1 METNMTLV
9 TGPLVIG
16 YLIGYCLYGM
26 SVVQFFL
33 YLKNYPKDNRWI
45 RVTVWSTFSVET
57 VITVLTGIASWNTFG
72 VGWGNN
78 NIFLIIDKSWTP
90 LPILNSLPA
99 MIVQTFFAWRI
110 WKLTRKMWIA
120 CLITT
125 LAVVGSAIAW
135 YYNIRIDMMGRR
147 LEAVLSVGA
156 YSSAWLALN
165 AVCDV
170 LITVVISFT
179 VYQARES
186 TSVARTAA
194 TLMNIMK
201 FTIETGLITAMW
213 SILELTLWLSMPGNS
228 FHWIF
233 FLARGRIYNNWL
245 LATLNSRIYV
255 SSSTPSSYI
264 SMNQAQSAIWADLP
278 PIGTSGGVIQHRL
291 GRVRVTTTTEAHTDR
306 DNDQE
311 MVIISVRDFID
322 VFVAEADIYIHT
334 GFRVPDQGRGDLIQA
349 YL

>member
-1 METNMTLV
+1 
-9 TGPLVIG
+9 
-16 YLIGYCLYGM
+16 M

-156 YSSAWLALN
+156 YSS
-165 AVCDV
+165 
-170 LITVVISFT
+170 

-228 FHWIF
+228 FHWILWVLLVRSKATVKTLSS

-311 MVIISVRDFID
+311 MVIISASASQTK
-322 VFVAEADIYIHT
+322 AEAI
-334 GFRVPDQGRGDLIQA
+334 
-349 YL
+349 